1 MNLLLKDKS
10 VGRSKNTRGGGKSVI
25 ESHLMKQGLLLFM
38 QKSRWG
44 AIALLPPVS
53 DGPRMS
59 HALDCRDLLHMYG
72 AREQSKHH

>member
-10 VGRSKNTRGGGKSVI
+10 VGRSENTRGGGKSVI

-44 AIALLPPVS
+44 GNCPPT
-53 DGPRMS
+53 PRFRRPS
-59 HALDCRDLLHMYG
+59 NESRTRLQGFVTYVL
-72 AREQSKHH
+72 SKRAE